1 MKYIGPDFYNITDL
15 LTEEELAIQK
25 TAHDFV
31 KNEFMPIIQEHFR
44 EGTFPTSIIPR
55 LGEIGVF
62 GSTFPEKFGGAGV
75 SNVAYGLLM
84 QELERGDSGLRSFAS
99 VQGGLVMYPIWKYG
113 SDEQKEQWLHKLAC
127 GEAIG
132 CFGLTEPEFGSN
144 PGGMITKAKRDGND
158 WIINGSKMWITN
170 GSIADIAIVWAKD
183 DDNIVRGFL
192 IPKDTKG
199 FTAPEMHGKLSLRA
213 SVTSELVLD
222 NVKVSEKQR
231 LPKAEG
237 LKAPLSCLSQARYS
251 IAWGAIG
258 AAIDCYETALE
269 YSKNRKQFS
278 KPIGAYQLTQN
289 KLVDMLE
296 EITKAQLLAIQ
307 LGRLKDQEKV
317 TFAQISLAKRN
328 NVAIARDIARSAR
341 EILGANGITDDYPI
355 MRHIMNLESVYTYEG
370 THEMHTLIIGK
381 EITGFDAID

>member
-1 MKYIGPDFYNITDL
+1 MKYIGPDFYNITSL

-25 TAHDFV
+25 TANDFV
-31 KNEFMPIIQEHFR
+31 KNEFMPIIQDHFR
-44 EGTFPTSIIPR
+44 EGTFPTNIINR

-62 GSTFPEKFGGAGV
+62 GPTFPEEFGGVGV

-99 VQGGLVMYPIWKYG
+99 VQGGLVMYPILEYG
-113 SDEQKEQWLHKLAC
+113 SEEQKKQWLPKLAR
-127 GEAIG
+127 GEIVG

-144 PGGMITKAKRDGND
+144 PGGMITRAKRNGNN

-183 DDNIVRGFL
+183 EDDIIRGF
-192 IPKDTKG
+192 IVPKDTPG
-199 FTAPEMHGKLSLRA
+199 FSAPEMHGKLSLRA

-222 NVKVSEKQR
+222 NVIVPNNFK

-251 IAWGAIG
+251 ITWGAIG

-269 YSKNRKQFS
+269 YSKDRKQFS
-278 KPIGAYQLTQN
+278 KPIAGYQLTQK

-307 LGRLKDQEKV
+307 LGRLKDQGKAS
-317 TFAQISLAKRN
+317 FAQISLAKRN

-341 EILGANGITDDYPI
+341 EILGANGITDDYSI

-381 EITGFDAID
+381 DITGVDAII

>member
-31 KNEFMPIIQEHFR
+31 KKEFMPIIQEHFR

-62 GSTFPEKFGGAGV
+62 GSTFPEEFGGAGV

-99 VQGGLVMYPIWKYG
+99 VQGGLVMYPILEYG
-113 SDEQKEQWLHKLAC
+113 SDEQKKQWLPKLAR

-144 PGGMITKAKRDGND
+144 PGGMITKAKRDGD
-158 WIINGSKMWITN
+158 GWIINGSKMWITN

-183 DDNIVRGFL
+183 KDDIIRGFI

-278 KPIGAYQLTQN
+278 KPIGAYQFTQK

-307 LGRLKDQEKV
+307 LGRLKDQGKAN
-317 TFAQISLAKRN
+317 FSQISLAKRN

>member
-1 MKYIGPDFYNITDL
+1 MKYIGPDFYNITDI
-15 LTEEELAIQK
+15 LTEEELAIQNA
-25 TAHDFV
+25 AHDFV
-31 KNEFMPIIQEHFR
+31 KNEFMPVIQDHFR
-44 EGTFPTSIIPR
+44 EGTFPINIIPR
-55 LGEIGVF
+55 LGDIGVF
-62 GSTFPEKFGGAGV
+62 GSTFPEEFGGAGI
-75 SNVAYGLLM
+75 SNIAYGLLM

-99 VQGGLVMYPIWKYG
+99 VQGGLVMYPILKYG
-113 SDEQKEQWLHKLAC
+113 TEEQKNYWLPKLAS
-127 GEAIG
+127 GEVVG

-144 PGGMITKAKRDGND
+144 PGGMITRAKKDGNN
-158 WIINGSKMWITN
+158 WIINGTKMWITN
-170 GSIADIAIVWAKD
+170 GTIADFAVVWAKD
-183 DDNIVRGFL
+183 DDNVIKGFL
-192 IPKDTKG
+192 VGKGTKG

-222 NVKVSEKQR
+222 NVLIPDKNR
-231 LPKAEG
+231 LQNAEG

-269 YSKNRKQFS
+269 YSKDRKQFS
-278 KPIGAYQLTQN
+278 KPIGAYQLTQK

-307 LGRLKDQEKV
+307 LGRLKDKGQDKF
-317 TFAQISLAKRN
+317 TQISLAKRN
-328 NVAIARDIARSAR
+328 NVAMARKIAVSAR

-370 THEMHTLIIGK
+370 THEMHTLIVGK
-381 EITGFDAID
+381 DITGMDALG

>member
-31 KNEFMPIIQEHFR
+31 KKEFMPVIQEHFR
-44 EGTFPTSIIPR
+44 EGTFPVNIIPR

-62 GSTFPEKFGGAGV
+62 GSTFPEEFGGAGV

-99 VQGGLVMYPIWKYG
+99 VQGGLVMYPILEYG
-113 SDEQKEQWLHKLAC
+113 SDEQKKQWLPKLAR

-144 PGGMITKAKRDGND
+144 PGGMITKAKRDGD
-158 WIINGSKMWITN
+158 GWIINGSKMWITN

-278 KPIGAYQLTQN
+278 KPIGAYQLTQK

-307 LGRLKDQEKV
+307 LGRLKDKGKAN
-317 TFAQISLAKRN
+317 FSQISLAKRN
-328 NVAIARDIARSAR
+328 NAAMARDIARSAR

>member
-15 LTEEELAIQK
+15 LTEEELSIQK
-25 TAHDFV
+25 TAHEFV
-31 KNEFMPIIQEHFR
+31 KNEFLPIIQEHFR
-44 EGTFPTSIIPR
+44 KGTFPEKIIPR

-62 GSTFPEKFGGAGV
+62 GPTFPEEFGGAGV
-75 SNVAYGLLM
+75 SNVAYGLIM

-99 VQGGLVMYPIWKYG
+99 VQGGLVMYPILEYG
-113 SDEQKEQWLHKLAC
+113 SEEQKKKWLPKLAK
-127 GEAIG
+127 GEVVG

-144 PGGMITKAKRDGND
+144 PSGMLTRAKKDGNN

-170 GSIADIAIVWAKD
+170 GSIADIAIIWAKD
-183 DDNIVRGFL
+183 EDGIISGFI

-222 NVKVSEKQR
+222 DVIISDNQK

-278 KPIGAYQLTQN
+278 KPIAAYQLTQK

-307 LGRLKDQEKV
+307 LGRLKDQGKA

-328 NVAIARDIARSAR
+328 NVAMARDIARSAR

-355 MRHIMNLESVYTYEG
+355 MRHMMNLESVYTYEG
-370 THEMHTLIIGK
+370 TYEMHTLIVGK
-381 EITGFDAID
+381 EITGFEAFD